1 MAILHMNLFSNTVMI
16 TIHPVRKYSSFTGY
30 KSISC
35 FLFLFFEQEWRA
47 DFVYKHFCL
56 RCEKKLEFPTK
67 ISGPRFC
74 STWNCLILMNEHR
87 RSYLIMKTPARPLP
101 SLRLFCKLMAFSLF
115 WIWSSEMVLNAFNAM
130 REKHNAGTPVPVKLW
145 NKATCLVCQP
155 EVWRETSEDNRKIKL
170 HKIFLFI
177 L

>member
-87 RSYLIMKTPARPLP
+87 RSYLIINSSKTSAFFTTLLQAYGIQFILNMK
-101 SLRLFCKLMAFSLF
+101 F
-115 WIWSSEMVLNAFNAM
+115 WNGTQRIQCNE
-130 REKHNAGTPVPVKLW
+130 EKHNAGTPVPVKLW